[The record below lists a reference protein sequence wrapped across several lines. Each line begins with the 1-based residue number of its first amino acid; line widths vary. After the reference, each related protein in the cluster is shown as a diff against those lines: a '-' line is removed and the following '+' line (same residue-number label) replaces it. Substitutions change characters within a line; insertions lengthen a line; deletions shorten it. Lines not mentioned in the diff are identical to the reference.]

1 MNTNILNK
9 VLSVVTLFA
18 LSLSMTACGR
28 TEIVTVAPEMVAPQQ
43 YAINQNVN
51 VLETEDQIL
60 VKFKNNTTKS
70 SIKEFNSKYGMK
82 IVKTIPVVNVH
93 VMQQDGPGIK
103 AEQLVKYL
111 SKDPMVKY
119 AEINNVVSYS
129 PDQLSTPVY
138 TIQSGMD
145 FNKMTG
151 EKVEIYGT
159 YYSSRSGAYI
169 ETQYGKISVVDI
181 DGTVLAKVGELKN
194 GSSVS
199 VSGIVKNV
207 KGMNLTKGIGIM
219 PITFENA
226 R

>member
-9 VLSVVTLFA
+9 ILSVVTLFA
-18 LSLSMTACGR
+18 LSLSMTACGK

-43 YAINQNVN
+43 IIANQNIN
-51 VLETEDQIL
+51 TLETPDQIL

-70 SIKEFNSKYGMK
+70 SIREFQSKYGMK
-82 IVKTIPVVNVH
+82 VVKTIPTVNVH
-93 VMQQDGPGIK
+93 VMQQDGPGVK
-103 AEQLVKYL
+103 VEQLVKYL

-119 AEINNVVSYS
+119 AEVNNALSYT

-145 FNKMTG
+145 FKNMTG
-151 EKVEIYGT
+151 EKVELYGT
-159 YYSSRSGAYI
+159 YYSTRSGAYI
-169 ETQYGKISVVDI
+169 ETQYGKVSVVDI
-181 DGTVLAKVGELKN
+181 DGTVLAKVGELRN

-199 VSGIVKNV
+199 VSGIIKSA
-207 KGMNLTKGIGIM
+207 KGMNLTNGIGIM
-219 PITFENA
+219 PIAFENA

>member
-9 VLSVVTLFA
+9 ILSVVTLFA
-18 LSLSMTACGR
+18 LSLSMTACGK

-43 YAINQNVN
+43 IIANQNIN
-51 VLETEDQIL
+51 TLETPDQIL

-70 SIKEFNSKYGMK
+70 SIREFQSKYGMK
-82 IVKTIPVVNVH
+82 VVKTISTVNVH
-93 VMQQDGPGIK
+93 VMEQDGPGVK
-103 AEQLVKYL
+103 VEQLVKYL

-119 AEINNVVSYS
+119 AEINNTLNYT

-145 FNKMTG
+145 LKNMKG
-151 EKVEIYGT
+151 EKVELYGT
-159 YYSSRSGAYI
+159 YYSTRSGAYI
-169 ETQYGKISVVDI
+169 ETQYGKVSVVDV

-199 VSGIVKNV
+199 VSGIIKNT
-207 KGMNLTKGIGIM
+207 KGMNLTNGIGIM